1 MTLVREIV
9 RMTTIN
15 YIYCAYNDTTQYTSK
30 ATQVSL
36 KLAVRRIG
44 VNLKSPHLGHTNYI
58 EANRRVEKKVTSRR
72 SHTPPTATES
82 AIIRELV
89 CYLATHLSYTKYI

>member
-15 YIYCAYNDTTQYTSK
+15 FIYCAYNDTTQYTSK

-36 KLAVRRIG
+36 KLAVKRIG

-58 EANRRVEKKVTSRR
+58 EANRRVEKKGYIEEKP
-72 SHTPPTATES
+72 HTTNS
-82 AIIRELV
+82 NRK
-89 CYLATHLSYTKYI
+89 CYHKGTRLLSGNAFVLY